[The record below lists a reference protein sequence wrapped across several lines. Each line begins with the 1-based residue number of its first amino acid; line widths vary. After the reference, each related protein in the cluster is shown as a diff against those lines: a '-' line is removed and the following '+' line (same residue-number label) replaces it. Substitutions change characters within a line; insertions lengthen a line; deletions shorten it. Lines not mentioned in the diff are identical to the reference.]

1 MEVHVTYLIM
11 ETICTIVGEEIE
23 ITNIRRAHGYNEI
36 YTIHQFPLYDAPVWC
51 GFNSLIWSSCLK
63 KIN

>member
-36 YTIHQFPLYDAPVWC
+36 YTIHQFPLYDAPV
-51 GFNSLIWSSCLK
+51 
-63 KIN
+63 